1 LVIGVN
7 PLKVH
12 VVGAGLAGVE
22 AAYYLLKKGHQVIL
36 HEMRPK
42 VMTPA
47 HRTGHFAE
55 LVCSNSLR
63 SNDILNAV
71 GLLKA
76 EMRLLDSIILQAAE
90 VAQVPAGSALAVD
103 RDVFSNFIEQKLKS
117 FKNLEISYEPYNE
130 LDIHAHTIICT
141 GPLTTQSLMESIGK
155 HTDFSSLHFFDAVA
169 PIIEYDSINMDVC
182 YKKSRYDKG
191 DADYINCPMD
201 KETYLKFYEYLM
213 ASDKVEIKDFENN
226 VFEGCMPVETM
237 AERGVDTLR
246 FGPLKP
252 VGLELEGKLRPHAV
266 IQLRQDD
273 VASSMYNIVGF
284 QTHLTFPAQKALIQM
299 VPGLERANIIRYGVM
314 HKNNYLE
321 SPKMLRPTGQL
332 LHHDNIFIA
341 GQLSG
346 VEGYV
351 ESAASGMHAAI
362 HMDRLLR
369 GLPLKPIS
377 KDSMMGAMAHYIST
391 PNRSFVP
398 MNANFGLLDS
408 VDEHLK
414 KDQRKKMYS
423 DRAMK
428 AFESYVAWLV

>member
-1 LVIGVN
+1 M
-7 PLKVH
+7 KVH

-22 AAYYLLKKGHQVIL
+22 AAYYLLKKGHHVIL

-76 EMRLLDSIILQAAE
+76 EMRLLDSIILDAAE

-117 FKNLEISYEPYNE
+117 FENLEISYESYNE

-213 ASDKVEIKDFENN
+213 TSDKVEIKDFENN

-299 VPGLERANIIRYGVM
+299 VPGLERANIMRYGVM

-369 GLPLKPIS
+369 GLQLKPIS

-398 MNANFGLLDS
+398 MNANFGLLDP